1 MNIRE
6 IIEQAFS
13 RGASDIHLE
22 VGRPVTLRLHGELL
36 SIEEKALTA
45 EDTEGYL
52 RAITDESHRQKIDR
66 VGGVD
71 FGFAYEG
78 TSRLRVSAFR
88 QKGFYGLVLRLLPD
102 KFFSFQSIGIPDKV
116 VQLLSAPRGLIL
128 VTGPTG
134 SGKSTTLA
142 TMLDYINTNYP
153 VHIITVEDPIE
164 FNHNHKKAV
173 VIQREVG
180 VDVPSFAEAVVKSL
194 RQDPDVLL
202 IGEMRDLATME
213 AAITAAETG
222 HLVFATLHTT
232 GAARTVDRIIDVFP
246 SHQQAQIR
254 TQLSVTLMAVVSQVL
269 IPRIDH
275 HGGRICALE
284 IMMQTP
290 AISNLIREGKTFQ
303 IVSEIQTGQK
313 HGMRTLDSH
322 LIELYSRGVISYDSA
337 VEMSYDPN
345 HVMQQISKVTVATPS
360 ASPNAP
366 AGSAPKK
373 FFR

>member
-6 IIEQAFS
+6 IIEQAFEK
-13 RGASDIHLE
+13 GASDIHLE
-22 VGRPVTLRLHGELL
+22 VGRPVTIRLYGDLV
-36 SIEEKALTA
+36 SIDDRSLTP
-45 EDTEGYL
+45 EDTEGYV

-71 FGFAYEG
+71 FGFAYEAAV
-78 TSRLRVSAFR
+78 RLRVSAFR
-88 QKGFYGLVLRLLPD
+88 QRGYYGLVLRLLPS
-102 KFFSFQSIGIPDKV
+102 KFFTFDMIGLPDKV
-116 VQLLSAPRGLIL
+116 VQLLNSPRGLIL

-142 TMLDYINTNYP
+142 TMLDYINTNHA

-164 FNHNHKKAV
+164 FTHTHKKGV

-180 VDVPSFAEAVVKSL
+180 VDVPSFSEAVVKSL
-194 RQDPDVLL
+194 RQDPDVIL

-246 SHQQAQIR
+246 SHQQPQIR
-254 TQLSVTLMAVVSQVL
+254 TQLSVTLMAVISQVL
-269 IPRIDH
+269 LPRIDNQE
-275 HGGRICALE
+275 GRIAALE
-284 IMMQTP
+284 IMIQTS

-303 IVSEIQTGQK
+303 IISEIQTGQK

-322 LIELYSRGVISYDSA
+322 VIDLYARGIISYESA
-337 VEMSYDPN
+337 LGVAYDQN
-345 HVMQQISKVTVATPS
+345 YVMQQVSKVTVATGAAVS
-360 ASPNAP
+360 
-366 AGSAPKK
+366 KK
-373 FFR
+373 LFR